1 MTIIDVKKKR
11 NAARRFP
18 KKLTLKKM
26 IVRLDEFDK
35 KRLEIL
41 NETMLING
49 EAMELLADYVTK
61 NERLIRPD
69 MLQKI
74 VGGYDMEPAL
84 AYSMLVASACGMEI
98 NENDAHK
105 QLFDD
110 YIVRCF
116 KRLDVSDF
124 ANDPYLRTVKFPE
137 KTLGDW
143 ELKMQSYV
151 PCEAFVFDEPVQTSD
166 FKEIPQIGFFEEEF
180 KFPAVLQ
187 EGREWMA
194 VKPSEILTMQPPIEN
209 AHGNVLAFGLGL
221 GYFAFMASG
230 KRSVKSVTIVE
241 KDPKIIELFNA
252 DLLPQFPNA
261 DKITVINADAFDF
274 AEKLDADNNQ
284 YDYIFTDIWHD
295 TADGL
300 ALYLKMKRLLSKI
313 KNADFDY
320 WIERSLLSRLRYT
333 VFDQLYRLAKTSAKK
348 QVDDDELVIES
359 YQDFVKQISD
369 KGLREI
375 AVRKS

>member
-1 MTIIDVKKKR
+1 
-11 NAARRFP
+11 
-18 KKLTLKKM
+18 M

-41 NETMLING
+41 NDTMLNNG
-49 EAMELLADYVTK
+49 EAMDLLANYVTK

-69 MLQKI
+69 MLQRI

-105 QLFDD
+105 QFFDD
-110 YIVRCF
+110 YIVRSI
-116 KRLDVSDF
+116 KRLDVGDF
-124 ANDPYLRTVKFPE
+124 AGDPYLRTIKFPQ

-143 ELKMQSYV
+143 ELKMLNYA

-180 KFPAVLQ
+180 NFPAVLQ

-194 VKPSEILTMQPPIEN
+194 VKPSEILTMQPHIEN

-230 KRSVKSVTIVE
+230 KKSVKSVTIVE
-241 KDPKIIELFNA
+241 KDPKIIELFNS
-252 DLLPQFPNA
+252 DLLTQFPNA
-261 DKITVINADAFDF
+261 QKIKVIEADAFEY
-274 AEKLDADNNQ
+274 AEKLSADSNE

-300 ALYLKMKRLLSKI
+300 AMYLKMKRLLSKFQ
-313 KNADFDY
+313 NYEFGY

-333 VFDQLYRLAKTSAKK
+333 VFAQLYRLAKTSVNK
-348 QVDDDELVIES
+348 QVADDELVIETF
-359 YQDFVKQISD
+359 QDFLKQISD
-369 KGLREI
+369 NGLREI
-375 AVRKS
+375 AGRKS

>member
-1 MTIIDVKKKR
+1 
-11 NAARRFP
+11 
-18 KKLTLKKM
+18 M

-84 AYSMLVASACGMEI
+84 AYSMLVASACGMDI

-333 VFDQLYRLAKTSAKK
+333 VFDQLYHLAKTSAKK
-348 QVDDDELVIES
+348 QVADDELVIES

>member
-1 MTIIDVKKKR
+1 MIIK
-11 NAARRFP
+11 
-18 KKLTLKKM
+18 
-26 IVRLDEFDK
+26 LDEFDK

-41 NETMLING
+41 NDTMLNNG
-49 EAMELLADYVTK
+49 EAMDLLANYVTK

-74 VGGYDMEPAL
+74 VGGYDMEPSL
-84 AYSMLVASACGMEI
+84 AYAMLVASACGMEI

-105 QLFDD
+105 QFFDD
-110 YIVRCF
+110 YIVRSI
-116 KRLDVSDF
+116 KKLDANDF
-124 ANDPYLRTVKFPE
+124 AGDPYLRTIKFPQ

-143 ELKMQSYV
+143 ELKMLSYA

-180 KFPAVLQ
+180 SFPAVLQ

-194 VKPSEILTMQPPIEN
+194 VKPSEILTMQPHIEN

-241 KDPKIIELFNA
+241 KDPKIIELFNS

-261 DKITVINADAFDF
+261 QKIKVIEAYAFEY
-274 AEKLDADNNQ
+274 AEKLSADSNE

-300 ALYLKMKRLLSKI
+300 AMYLKMKRLLSKI
-313 KNADFDY
+313 QNCEFGY

-333 VFDQLYRLAKTSAKK
+333 VFAQLYKLAKTSVNK
-348 QVDDDELVIES
+348 QVADDELVIETF
-359 YQDFVKQISD
+359 QDFLKQISD
-369 KGLREI
+369 NGLREI
-375 AVRKS
+375 AGRKS